1 LRSYETNGKI
11 SVYSF
16 VHNFKI
22 RGKQMDYVR
31 IGEKLV
37 SLEKIFETVKLITKM
52 RSDGLS
58 QQEVAT
64 KLKLDR
70 TFISRLENIG
80 SIRRGGRIGF
90 ISFPVANKDEL
101 HAMADRNGIE
111 QRLILSNQERWQL
124 VEQKS
129 GMEFFN
135 QMMSVIEGFRQC
147 DTVLVFCS
155 SKWNNLAGVLL
166 DNQVLTREIAPTPVT
181 GDIYVDPQEVEKVLV
196 NIV

>member
-1 LRSYETNGKI
+1 
-11 SVYSF
+11 
-16 VHNFKI
+16 
-22 RGKQMDYVR
+22 MDYVR